1 MRLVA
6 CGRFILRACRF
17 VFELALPCQMSAL
30 PPLFAEIS
38 PEHAAAA
45 PPQNPDLLPATPQH
59 EPGKRGPKTKADKAV
74 RTTYAITGFFAATS
88 PHLTEA
94 PAPSVQLSAHGN

>member
-1 MRLVA
+1 
-6 CGRFILRACRF
+6 
-17 VFELALPCQMSAL
+17 MSAL
-30 PPLFAEIS
+30 TPSLQNFSGACGG
-38 PEHAAAA
+38 A

-59 EPGKRGPKTKADKAV
+59 EPGKRGPKTKADTAA

-88 PHLTEA
+88 PHLTDA